1 MPRIFSWQLLFSPGR
16 VKKEAANMDALRNQQ
31 IFTLCRFIFRPTGRK
46 MNLQK
51 KESTMLPQANLL

>member
-1 MPRIFSWQLLFSPGR
+1 MPRFFLFAASFSPR
-16 VKKEAANMDALRNQQ
+16 WVKKEAANMDALRNQQ